1 LPAPPD
7 GAIESCR
14 QAFAAVAASGDVA
27 STVPGI
33 FTGCADLH
41 AAPGCREAWRT
52 AASVSPEMRIAVVAA
67 GCQRAYC
74 PTLSPPRPTLCEHE
88 VSTMS
93 PSELGPAWAELERL
107 VLARDLGDVGAA
119 LGAGLTRLATPIVV
133 PVTQPAA
140 PPDAGTSVT
149 LVVKREGPALV
160 VLRLDDP
167 SRRATIPADADAAA
181 LADRLRPLVAGVE
194 RVALAA
200 DRSLPYQDV
209 VRVLDGL
216 TTTGI
221 TRFSIVVEPQPTP

>member
-1 LPAPPD
+1 M
-7 GAIESCR
+7 
-14 QAFAAVAASGDVA
+14 A